1 MAEPESGEIL
11 WYVVHTYS
19 GYEQKAKL
27 ALEQRMNA
35 AGMAHLLEEV
45 LIPSEPVE
53 ERVKGEKKITSR
65 KFYPGYILVKMVL
78 SDETWHI
85 VKSTPK
91 ITGFVGSS
99 RNPPSVPPEEVNRII
114 RKIDEGTIRPK
125 PKVEFEKGESIRVTD
140 GPFASFTGIVEEV
153 KPDKGKLRVLVS
165 IFGRATPVELE
176 FFQVEKA

>member
-1 MAEPESGEIL
+1 MAML

-27 ALEQRMNA
+27 ALEQRMKS
-35 AGMAHLLEEV
+35 AGKEQMLEEV

-53 ERVKGEKKITSR
+53 ERVKGQKRITNR
-65 KFYPGYILVKMVL
+65 KFFPGYILVKMEL
-78 SDETWHI
+78 NDDTWHI
-85 VKSTPK
+85 VKNTSR

-99 RNPPSVPPEEVNRII
+99 TNPPSVPEEEVARITQ
-114 RKIDEGTIRPK
+114 KISEGTIRPK
-125 PKVEFEKGESIRVTD
+125 PKVEYEKGESVRVSE
-140 GPFASFTGIVEEV
+140 GPFAGFTGIVEEV
-153 KPDKGKLRVLVS
+153 KPEKGKLRVLVS

>member
-1 MAEPESGEIL
+1 MEMK

-27 ALEQRMNA
+27 ALEQRMKS
-35 AGMAHLLEEV
+35 AGKSDMLEQV

-53 ERVKGEKKITSR
+53 ERVKGQKRITNR
-65 KFYPGYILVKMVL
+65 KFYPGYILVKMKL
-78 SDETWHI
+78 NDETWHI
-85 VKSTPK
+85 VKSTPRV
-91 ITGFVGSS
+91 TGFVGSS
-99 RNPPSVPPEEVNRII
+99 RNPPSVPEHEVERITQ
-114 RKIDEGTIRPK
+114 KISEGTIRPK
-125 PKVEFEKGESIRVTD
+125 PKVEYEKGESVRVTE